1 MSVVKLAEIG
11 RTFVGNLTSRKGQV
25 MTRKSRVFYDTG
37 SFQFSHIVSY
47 LLVTEV
53 QRMISYAMR
62 QHQEDLTFPPMM
74 TEDLGHDF
82 AKMTEPT

>member
-25 MTRKSRVFYDTG
+25 MTRKSRVFYDAG

-47 LLVTEV
+47 LLVTM
-53 QRMISYAMR
+53 MISYAMR

-74 TEDLGHDF
+74 TEDLRHDF